1 MPRDMLMEKR
11 EWLLQRHCSLSPR
24 QLALAYALL
33 SLLSFA
39 VALSFYLLGV
49 WQVLFFTVL
58 EMSAVAFAFLYAA
71 RHAADYELVELSVDG
86 LLVLSVSAGREQRIH
101 FDPYW
106 TRVSLA
112 ATPGALIA
120 LEARGAR
127 VQLGRFVGEQ
137 RRRQFV
143 RELRRALPGAVPG

>member
-24 QLALAYALL
+24 QFAVAYAVL

-39 VALSFYLLGV
+39 VALSFVLLGV

-58 EMSAVAFAFLYAA
+58 EMSAVAFAFLYYA
-71 RHAADYELVELSVDG
+71 RHAADYEHVQLSVDG
-86 LLVLSVSAGREQRIH
+86 LLVLSVTAGRVHSIH
-101 FDPYW
+101 LDPYW

-112 ATPGALIA
+112 HTPGALIA

-127 VQLGRFVGEQ
+127 VQLGRFVGDQ
-137 RRRQFV
+137 RRRQFA
-143 RELRRALPGAVPG
+143 RELLRALPGSVPG